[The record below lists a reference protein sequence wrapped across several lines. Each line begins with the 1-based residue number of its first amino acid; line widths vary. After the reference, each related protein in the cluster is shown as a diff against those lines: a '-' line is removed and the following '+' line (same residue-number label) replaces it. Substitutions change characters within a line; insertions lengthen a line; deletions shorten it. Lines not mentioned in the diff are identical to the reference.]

1 MLKRFKKGGIH
12 PKENKISKDAAI
24 EIAPL
29 PKVAFISLSQHIGA
43 PAEPLVK
50 KGDTVKVGQLIGKAK
65 GFISA
70 NIHSSVSGTVKSVD
84 DVVNG
89 MGVSVPSITIDV
101 EGDVWEDDIDR
112 SNDII
117 TKCDLSAKE
126 VVDCVAQAGI
136 VGLGGATFPSNV
148 KLSVPEG
155 KKAEYLVVNG
165 VECEP
170 YLTADQHIMEEHS
183 QEVIVAVDIISK
195 SLGVKKA
202 YVGIEN
208 NKPKAIASMVAA
220 AGAYNNIEI
229 VPLRVMYPQGGEKQ
243 LLDAILGREIPSG
256 ALPLEVGAVVQ
267 NVGTIYAIYQALQKR
282 KPLFERVVTV
292 TGDHLKEPKNL
303 LTRIGT
309 PVKELID
316 FCGGLPEDAVKVIDG
331 GPMMGR
337 SVSNLEGVVNKGSS
351 GVLIM
356 SENKCD
362 VSLESPCIRC
372 GKCVG
377 VCPMGLEPYLL
388 NTLSDYHRFEDCKD
402 HSVMDCIE
410 CGSCSYT
417 CPAHIRLLDNIR
429 LAKRE
434 VAKLLRNKK

>member
-316 FCGGLPEDAVKVIDG
+316 FCGGLPEDTVKVVDG

-337 SVSNLEGVVNKGSS
+337 SVSNLDGVVNKGSS

>member
-202 YVGIEN
+202 YIGIEN